1 MLTFRRTNIIG
12 LAILAVMLKLS
23 FTTYAAPWWAFVL
36 LLLAY
41 SGLLVW
47 GSMSVKS
54 GFFMQVVCEAVITEK
69 LVALTFDDGP
79 QLQYT
84 PEILDIL
91 KEHDVPA
98 AFFCIGKNIADNSSL
113 LQRIDQEG
121 HIAGNHSYSHHFWFD
136 MFSAKKMLAELQ
148 LTDDTVEKTI
158 GKRPHL
164 FRPPYGVTNPNLK
177 KATEKGK
184 YVSIGWNIRSLDTVA
199 KEPSALLKRITPFL
213 KPGAIIL
220 LHDSMA
226 VTVQT
231 LPVLIDHIRKEGY
244 RIERIDKLLNIPAY
258 A

>member
-1 MLTFRRTNIIG
+1 MLTHSDTKIFLLLIVIV
-12 LAILAVMLKLS
+12 LIKLGEIS
-23 FTTYAAPWWAFVL
+23 YAASWWVYVL
-36 LLLAY
+36 LFLAY

-47 GSMSVKS
+47 GAMNVNS
-54 GFFMQVVCEAVITEK
+54 GFFMQVICKVTTEEK
-69 LVALTFDDGP
+69 VVALTFDDGP

-98 AFFCIGKNIADNSSL
+98 AFFCIGKNIADNGAL

-136 MFSAKKMLAELQ
+136 MFSARKMLAELQ
-148 LTDDTVEKTI
+148 LTDDTIEKAI
-158 GKRPHL
+158 GKRPRL

-177 KATEKGK
+177 KATKKGE
-184 YVSIGWNIRSLDTVA
+184 YVSIGWNIRSLDTVV
-199 KEPSALLKRITPFL
+199 KESNELLQRITPFI
-213 KPGAIIL
+213 KPGAVIL

-231 LPVLIDHIRKEGY
+231 LPVLIDHIRKQGY

-258 A
+258 V